1 MIFMLRKK
9 ESNKILKY
17 IKAIFFASTLSLLNP
32 LSVSAEGNITEK
44 QEVMDIN
51 KENMIDCIE
60 ACGIVLVVRAWLY
73 LYDREN
79 KKINEEDCRKDSSK
93 QMVKKIGKDGGSY
106 ERI

>member
-17 IKAIFFASTLSLLNP
+17 TKAIFFASTLSLLNP
-32 LSVSAEGNITEK
+32 LSVSAEESIVEN
-44 QEVMDIN
+44 QEVVDIN

-60 ACGIVLVVRAWLY
+60 ACGLVLVVRSWLY
-73 LYDREN
+73 LYERD
-79 KKINEEDCRKDSSK
+79 KKKTKEDEIDSSK
-93 QMVKKIGKDGGSY
+93 QMVRKIGKDGGSY